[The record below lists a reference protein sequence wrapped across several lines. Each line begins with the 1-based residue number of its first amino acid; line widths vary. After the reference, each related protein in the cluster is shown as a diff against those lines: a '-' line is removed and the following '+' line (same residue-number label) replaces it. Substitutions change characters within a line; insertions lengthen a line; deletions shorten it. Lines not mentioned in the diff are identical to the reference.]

1 MTRETRKLTTQG
13 LTNMAFA
20 FKQAGTLLTAIE
32 LDLFSKVSQG
42 ATTIPELG
50 ERLDLPYEVADKL
63 VTACA
68 ALGLLQ
74 KRDESYHNSAEVERY
89 LVRGAPK
96 FYGDYLLFQA
106 RSEYD
111 TWKNLT
117 PALRRPIS
125 PTGLYHTMMQ
135 DPEIARG
142 ITVAGYNSS
151 IAAGRKLAREFD
163 FSPYSLF
170 LDLGGGSGC
179 YSISA
184 CESNQNLR
192 AVVFDFPNVVTVAE
206 EFIAKA
212 GLSDRITTQA
222 GDFTVDEL
230 PPGADLVGIIGNL
243 HAYNPKETESVIER
257 AFQAVSP
264 GGSLIVIDY
273 MLNNERTGP
282 LEAALRHFEAA
293 AYSSKGWV
301 KTPAEISEYMRRAG
315 ATDIQ
320 TKDFIPG
327 SLGWV
332 TGKRSN

>member
-1 MTRETRKLTTQG
+1 MTKEPRKLTTQG
-13 LTNMAFA
+13 LTSMAFA
-20 FKQAGTLLTAIE
+20 FKQSGTLLTAIE
-32 LDLFSKVSQG
+32 LDLFSKISQG
-42 ATTIPELG
+42 AHTIPELG
-50 ERLDLPYEVADKL
+50 KSLDLPSSVADKL
-63 VTACA
+63 VTACT
-68 ALGLLQ
+68 ALGLIE
-74 KRDESYHNSAEVERY
+74 KRNSAYYNSPEVDRY
-89 LVRGAPK
+89 LVRGK
-96 FYGDYLLFQA
+96 ERFYGDFLLFQA

-111 TWKNLT
+111 TWKNMT
-117 PALRRPIS
+117 PALRQPVS

-179 YSISA
+179 YSIPA
-184 CESNQNLR
+184 CERHRGLR
-192 AVVFDFPNVVTVAE
+192 ANVTEVAE

-212 GLSDRITTQA
+212 GLSDRISTQA
-222 GDFTVDEL
+222 GDFSADEL
-230 PPGADLVGIIGNL
+230 PGGADLVGIIGNL
-243 HAYNPKETESVIER
+243 HAYSPDETESVIKR
-257 AFQAVSP
+257 AFQAVDP

-282 LEAALRHFEAA
+282 LESALRHFESA

-315 ATDIQ
+315 AIDIQ
-320 TKDFIPG
+320 TRDFIPG
-327 SLGWV
+327 SLGLV
-332 TGKRSN
+332 TGKRPQ